1 MPLLLRA
8 ISKTK
13 WYKQAWLEE
22 GKAQA
27 NALWDL
33 RPKDNKLSFWHVED
47 DKSNLYQVAV
57 AIAAGRDVP
66 DKFDYALFD
75 QSLLEKTSVRIEQT
89 AGDSFHKEAD
99 EHWHRDTTKLSAENV
114 AEIANIIMEYGI
126 RDRIQASE
134 ITSLVKQAVTS
145 GVIDAN
151 PLKDRLK
158 RKELP
163 NWLE

>member
-8 ISKTK
+8 INKAR
-13 WYKQAWLEE
+13 WYKVAWLEE

-33 RPKDNKLSFWHVED
+33 RPKENKLSFWHVED
-47 DKSNLYQVAV
+47 DKSNLYQVAA

-75 QSLLEKTSVRIEQT
+75 QSLLEKTGVRIEQT

-99 EHWHRDTTKLSAENV
+99 QYWHRDTAKLSAEKV
-114 AEIANIIMEYGI
+114 AVIANIIMEHGI
-126 RDRIQASE
+126 RGRIQASE
-134 ITSLVKQAVTS
+134 ITRLVRQVVAS
-145 GVIDAN
+145 GVIDVN

-158 RKELP
+158 QKGLP
-163 NWLE
+163 SWLE